1 MKSPGRTTREAV
13 DTSEKCV
20 SVREVNKANS
30 RRVAEEVQEGDLNNG
45 LNRSNSA
52 KFAIIEKIK
61 ADRAKLKSLIHRSNA
76 CILRVDSAAVIKQ
89 WNAGAVKAIGIDPE
103 EAIGRHI
110 TDIFPKDSHDDG
122 DEHGGIAIWIQNAL
136 CGMVRVI
143 VFIYVL

>member
-1 MKSPGRTTREAV
+1 MENTSCQATREAV
-13 DTSEKCV
+13 DTSEKSV

-30 RRVAEEVQEGDLNNG
+30 RRVAQEVDLSNG
-45 LNRSNSA
+45 LNGSNSA

-61 ADRAKLKSLIHRSNA
+61 TDRAKLKTLIHRSNA
-76 CILRVDSAAVIKQ
+76 CVLRVDKTATIKQ
-89 WNAGAVKAIGIDPE
+89 LDAGAVKAIGIDPE

-136 CGMVRVI
+136 HGEVRYI
-143 VFIYVL
+143 VSY